1 MPQINLKLNG
11 VPIKIPNGYFFPQET
26 WKMYT
31 EKQRAKD
38 FFFSRNL
45 SRKFIW
51 KIQQPRIGKIQNI
64 CPTGIKAVIK
74 LKQLRNMALSQTQGN
89 WPMKQKI
96 HIGKYIIRI
105 NNENHGQRRLII

>member
-38 FFFSRNL
+38 FFFFQETCQENL
-45 SRKFIW
+45 YE
-51 KIQQPRIGKIQNI
+51 
-64 CPTGIKAVIK
+64 KA
-74 LKQLRNMALSQTQGN
+74 
-89 WPMKQKI
+89 
-96 HIGKYIIRI
+96 
-105 NNENHGQRRLII
+105 NNQE